1 MLPIFRPTH
10 FSHTPWDIPSH
21 PSCPNIIHTMSPPL
35 RTFYEDAIRSGVI
48 VSPVEMFVAYAT
60 QLLGYLLAMMLRI
73 FVIAVILMPFFGL
86 IRHARREPGV
96 GDVSLIGCGV
106 WGGPAVAVV
115 P

>member
-1 MLPIFRPTH
+1 MFRPTRFTH
-10 FSHTPWDIPSH
+10 APWDLPS
-21 PSCPNIIHTMSPPL
+21 PLCPYTIHTMSSPL
-35 RTFYEDAIRSGVI
+35 RTFYEDAIRSGMI
-48 VSPVEMFVAYAT
+48 VNPVEMFVICAT